1 MIILRK
7 KLILIISI
15 FLIIILSFVTALSV
29 VSSSGGEIPA
39 YPINVVID
47 AGHGGIDHGT
57 AGCSKKVYESDINL
71 AIAYKL
77 KSYFEKA
84 NIGVIMT
91 RKDKNGLYGSSIAGF
106 KKRDMLKRKE
116 IITSSG
122 ADLVISIH
130 LNKYVLPSR
139 RGAQV
144 FFRQDCPLGTLAAK
158 KIQEKFNKSIN
169 TERELSA
176 LKGDYYILNCS
187 EIPSVIAECG
197 FLSCPEEEELL
208 IDEQYQDK
216 IAYNIFAGCIAYF
229 GEISMLDRQLTLYK
243 GE

>member
-77 KSYFEKA
+77 KSYFERA

-91 RKDKNGLYGSSIAGF
+91 RKDKNGLY
-106 KKRDMLKRKE
+106 E
-116 IITSSG
+116 
-122 ADLVISIH
+122 
-130 LNKYVLPSR
+130 
-139 RGAQV
+139 
-144 FFRQDCPLGTLAAK
+144 AA
-158 KIQEKFNKSIN
+158 
-169 TERELSA
+169 
-176 LKGDYYILNCS
+176 
-187 EIPSVIAECG
+187 
-197 FLSCPEEEELL
+197 
-208 IDEQYQDK
+208 
-216 IAYNIFAGCIAYF
+216 
-229 GEISMLDRQLTLYK
+229 
-243 GE
+243 